1 MSDRHTPDQASSDAG
16 SPVRPYVMTEGREAA
31 ETVQLDMI
39 SVVIA
44 VRSEVDDLS
53 LEPEQLAILD
63 LCRRPLSVAEVAAR
77 LDIPVA
83 VVKVLM
89 GDLIARGHMLARA
102 PYTVQHPVVGRD
114 VLQAVLDGIQRL

>member
-1 MSDRHTPDQASSDAG
+1 MSDRHTPDETSDGPG
-16 SPVRPYVMTEGREAA
+16 SPVRPYVMTEGREGAN
-31 ETVQLDMI
+31 TVQLDMI

-44 VRSEVDDLS
+44 VRGEVDELS

-63 LCRRPLSVAEVAAR
+63 LCHRPLSVAEVSAR

-89 GDLIARGHMLARA
+89 GDLITRGYMLARA
-102 PYTVQHPVVGRD
+102 PYTIQHPVVVRD
-114 VLQAVLDGIQRL
+114 VLTAVLDGIQRL

>member
-1 MSDRHTPDQASSDAG
+1 MSDRRTPDKASDGPG
-16 SPVRPYVMTEGREAA
+16 SPVRPYVMTEGREATN
-31 ETVQLDMI
+31 TVQLDMI
-39 SVVIA
+39 SVVISA
-44 VRSEVDDLS
+44 RGEVDELS

-63 LCRRPLSVAEVAAR
+63 LCQRPLSVAEVAAR

-89 GDLIARGHMLARA
+89 GELIARGYMLARA
-102 PYTVQHPVVGRD
+102 PYTIQHPVVGRD